1 MKKVVAI
8 AFIVF
13 LVFTALVILATCSC
27 PETYYNEEDKYDW
40 IKFGRGEWEDSEGNK
55 GVYDRNGSS
64 FTFYKDDVEF
74 FSGTLKDG
82 TFSQKIAGFVVGVY
96 RTRKAQSALE
106 KEKKGA

>member
-40 IKFGRGEWEDSEGNK
+40 IKFGRGEWEDSKQRMYNK
-55 GVYDRNGSS
+55 
-64 FTFYKDDVEF
+64 
-74 FSGTLKDG
+74 
-82 TFSQKIAGFVVGVY
+82 VGLP
-96 RTRKAQSALE
+96 RHRI
-106 KEKKGA
+106 